1 MGCGTMGRSR
11 KVRLLCFLLTVA
23 LMMGCANGTASQTL
37 DPNGDHNAQSIG
49 TLMVYAPE
57 KYRPAL
63 QQVFSH
69 INLSQTTF
77 RVNWSGDFYTADIVI
92 VDNLPPEEQGNYRVL
107 DPEKLQVQGIEQLT
121 VRSQQGVVGLPL
133 FLQVGGF
140 WYDELLYQTSGIPAP
155 QSMDSWKECPLK
167 GQYPIVCDETD
178 MSALFWTVVAPY
190 YLKNGGSPQE
200 LAEGAFQ
207 EAYLFAALKTL
218 ETMAQSGT
226 IQLQEHA
233 WQSFT
238 ANQAAYWITGVDN
251 VAAYY
256 NYQSNRSSWK
266 LSCSLAFDAQERAIC
281 VARAD
286 VLAVRKD
293 ADTVLTDR
301 FLEVFFT
308 QQNLADVSAY
318 SRMPLACRMS
328 YAPGAVP
335 ELPQMCYTMLSSPAL
350 DMVQVPCLW
359 HTDQQQQ
366 VYTLLLSLMNG
377 TLDAAQAAN
386 QMHNS

>member
-1 MGCGTMGRSR
+1 M
-11 KVRLLCFLLTVA
+11 LLAVL
-23 LMMGCANGTASQTL
+23 LMMGCTNGTARQTL

-49 TLMVYAPE
+49 ALMVYAPE

-77 RVNWSGDFYTADIVI
+77 RVNWSGDFQTADVVI

-107 DPEKLQVQGIEQLT
+107 EPEKLQVQGIEQLT
-121 VRSQQGVVGLPL
+121 VRSGQGVIGLPL

-140 WYDELLYQTSGIPAP
+140 WYDELLYDTAGIAAP
-155 QSMDSWKECPLK
+155 QSMDSWQVCSLK

-200 LAEGAFQ
+200 LAEGTFQ
-207 EAYLFAALKTL
+207 ERYLLDALNTL
-218 ETMAQSGT
+218 EMMAQNGT
-226 IQLQEHA
+226 IQLQEQA

-266 LSCSLAFDAQERAIC
+266 LSYSLAFDAQERAIC

-293 ADTVLTDR
+293 ADTALTDR
-301 FLEVFFT
+301 FLELFFT

-328 YAPGAVP
+328 YTPGAVP
-335 ELPQMCYTMLSSPAL
+335 ELPQICYTALSSSAV
-350 DMVQVPCLW
+350 DIVQVPGLW
-359 HTDQQQQ
+359 YTDKQQQ

-377 TLDAAQAAN
+377 TVNAAQAAKE
-386 QMHNS
+386 MHNA